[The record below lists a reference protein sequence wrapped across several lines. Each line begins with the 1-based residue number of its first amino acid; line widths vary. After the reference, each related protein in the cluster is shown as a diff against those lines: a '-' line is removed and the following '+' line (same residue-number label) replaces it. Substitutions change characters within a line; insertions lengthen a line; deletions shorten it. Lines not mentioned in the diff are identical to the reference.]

1 MWKFIK
7 DNIRFK
13 AEVREGI
20 YQISD
25 SLRTVRKLSSEAFSA
40 IGTIR
45 EDISTQLSE
54 IRKDNN
60 RLFRDITEELDDLR
74 KDQADGFE
82 TLKDRLSPQTSEKS
96 APSADELI
104 RLIRV
109 YRASLFSLEQM
120 LENDPAWKQQAE
132 LLQEKLRREE
142 ASAGIY
148 VFGKE
153 GDPVN
158 LTMHQIAEV
167 IVCDNPAKD
176 KTIAEVY
183 EEGLIIHGKTVQKAV
198 VSAYRYGGTNHET
211 EADYR
216 N

>member
-74 KDQADGFE
+74 KDQADEFE
-82 TLKDRLSPQTSEKS
+82 TLRGSLLAQTSEKNS
-96 APSADELI
+96 PAADELI

-109 YRASLFSLEQM
+109 YRSALISLEQM

-148 VFGKE
+148 VFGKK

-176 KTIAEVY
+176 KTIADVY
-183 EEGLIIHGKTVQKAV
+183 EEGLIIRGKTVQKAV
-198 VSAYRYGGTNHET
+198 VSAYRYGGTNHES
-211 EADYR
+211 
-216 N
+216 